1 MQFTLGQLF
10 GEGASQTNTN
20 LIIQKSA
27 LYGLTPSLNN
37 RAEQLLAALILT
49 ASRNFFGV
57 LEDENSNP
65 ITNEIGLSIDFDN
78 SDLYGGLVIE
88 QWKTLIVEEK
98 VKHTF
103 LINQF
108 QLYED

>member
-1 MQFTLGQLF
+1 MQLTLAQLF
-10 GEGASQTNTN
+10 GQGASQTTSS
-20 LIIQKSA
+20 LIIQKSQ
-27 LYGLTPSLNN
+27 LSGLTPSPNN
-37 RAEQLLAALILT
+37 RAEQLLAAIVLT

-57 LEDENSNP
+57 LEDETYNP
-65 ITNEIGLSIDFDN
+65 ITNESGLTIDFDN
-78 SDLYGGLVIE
+78 SDLYDELSIE

-98 VKHTF
+98 IKYTF